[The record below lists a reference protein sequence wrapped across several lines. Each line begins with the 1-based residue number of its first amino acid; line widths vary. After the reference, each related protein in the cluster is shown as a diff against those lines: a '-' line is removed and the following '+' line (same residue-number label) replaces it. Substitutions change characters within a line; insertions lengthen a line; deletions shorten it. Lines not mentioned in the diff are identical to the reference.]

1 MLSAR
6 AGSGWGVEPCTCW
19 IQTVSTALESHE
31 QKYAAEVLKVNA
43 GDSLLKRPERGIR
56 GLKGVQSPQV
66 SA

>member
-1 MLSAR
+1 M
-6 AGSGWGVEPCTCW
+6 
-19 IQTVSTALESHE
+19 STALESHE

-43 GDSLLKRPERGIR
+43 GEALLKRPERGIR